1 MNGAPRSSV
10 VRVDRGALTV
20 LHSEIQERKD
30 AELAVDSPALGHTQT
45 DHGRRVGGVCRR
57 AEIIVAVVCP
67 ALAAVA
73 SRQTRGVRPGDCDAL
88 PLSWPNI
95 AKLIS
100 SSLSCNQGVASNP
113 YKTREH
119 HPTTP
124 PYSMQP
130 LMNLGSSPIS
140 GSPNVL

>member
-1 MNGAPRSSV
+1 M
-10 VRVDRGALTV
+10 DRGALTV

-113 YKTREH
+113 DKTREH
-119 HPTTP
+119 HPTIF
-124 PYSMQP
+124 
-130 LMNLGSSPIS
+130 NAAFDELGFLSYQWIS
-140 GSPNVL
+140 KCFINKAVAVSVFFAT